1 MQNKYINSE
10 LNIQHNNSISSQVV
24 IFATNID
31 FHYMKDMFVDG
42 NGALQ
47 LKHKGKD
54 SPCLP
59 ENQFTKLLPF
69 KTVIFVPRGRSKN
82 KYLHEIYMTT
92 YDWILHRQCILLLLI
107 KSLSMSIRFLL
118 SPIKFF
124 LILLKLK
131 TSSFQDDF

>member
-10 LNIQHNNSISSQVV
+10 LNIQHNNGISSQGV

-47 LKHKGKD
+47 LIHNGIDED
-54 SPCLP
+54 SSCLP

-69 KTVIFVPRGRSKN
+69 QTVIFVTRGQSKN
-82 KYLHEIYMTT
+82 KYLHKIYMTR
-92 YDWILHRQCILLLLI
+92 YDWDITP
-107 KSLSMSIRFLL
+107 SMYTISNN
-118 SPIKFF
+118 
-124 LILLKLK
+124 
-131 TSSFQDDF
+131 

>member
-1 MQNKYINSE
+1 
-10 LNIQHNNSISSQVV
+10 
-24 IFATNID
+24 
-31 FHYMKDMFVDG
+31 MKDMFVDG

-47 LKHKGKD
+47 LKHNGINED

-69 KTVIFVPRGRSKN
+69 QTVIFVTRGQSKN
-82 KYLHEIYMTT
+82 KYLHKIYMTK
-92 YDWILHRQCILLLLI
+92 YDWILHRQCILLLII
-107 KSLSMSIRFLL
+107 KFLSMSIRFLL

-124 LILLKLK
+124 FILLKLK